1 MNLAGKSVILTVIV
15 GESDTIHGKSFY
27 EEIVKKARALNIA
40 GATVTR
46 GIMGYGGTSRI
57 HTIKVLRLSEDLPVT
72 ISIVDREENIAKL
85 IPFIEENMKDG
96 IVYSTPC
103 DVTIYRYHEGK

>member
-1 MNLAGKSVILTVIV
+1 MNLAGKSAVLTIIV

-72 ISIVDREENIAKL
+72 ISIIDSEENIAKL
-85 IPFIEENMKDG
+85 IPFIEENIKDG
-96 IVYSTPC
+96 IVYTTPC
-103 DVTIYRYHEGK
+103 DVRIYRYQDKK